1 MSYRIYTEPED
12 GVKPLTSLIGKAR
25 HFLYINSYLLD
36 DPRILKA
43 VKEAVKRKVDVR
55 LMVDGRPYGI
65 NGDDGTH
72 AEINNLKKTGARVN
86 EICEKYGTRILYD
99 ASHVLG
105 LLAGGAFQ
113 TDACILRVLFLYL
126 SYSSMIFEVSIIL
139 FK

>member
-12 GVKPLTSLIGKAR
+12 GVKPLTSLIRKAS

-43 VKEAVKRKVDVR
+43 VEEAVKRKVDVR

-72 AEINNLKKTGARVN
+72 AEINNLKKTGARVK
-86 EICEKYGTRILYD
+86 IAPDRFEKPNVFDRLRLALQISQKLHFLKTGNILL
-99 ASHVLG
+99 SP
-105 LLAGGAFQ
+105 Q
-113 TDACILRVLFLYL
+113 IKIL
-126 SYSSMIFEVSIIL
+126 
-139 FK
+139 